1 MYDDD
6 CLDYYVSEKIGDLNI
21 GIGVPDRIKHQIVSF
36 CRRDNF
42 QEENFTIDKNIP
54 VLSFYD
60 MYQRNVSSVQLYL
73 WSANLDVIEEYE
85 AFSQNPSNRHINESS
100 LKFYNCSSKHKFG
113 RFCQYSFGF
122 QIPFDHLVE
131 SVLTKTHAAPFMT
144 TCYEHLNCTRDEIP
158 WCLDW
163 REICDG
169 KVDCWPIPVDEH
181 NCEMLE
187 DNECGSH
194 EYRCFNGQC
203 IPEIFLSDDIVS
215 PDCIDRSDEVLQQ
228 STLYPR
234 NCNKG
239 DPGMRCTDITYPHWS
254 LSGALCCN
262 PSCGT
267 GSCRTHLVE
276 QYERSLL
283 SYDANTHITEK
294 CWATMICLVQATQ
307 RVLSENTSYAHLF
320 DGGCNKVCSESQQS
334 CRAKMVEYCPPLF
347 EFPAK
352 SLGWHHAHFVY
363 SRNQTSSNTMSHMPD
378 YVCYDEQD
386 CSISQPI
393 IYFRKLSQ
401 PSVVVA
407 CELPNVEIIRG
418 RWISQVAFF
427 RRQVILQCPLKT
439 YRKETRCSAPNQ
451 FHCGNRCISKHRLAD
466 CYTDCLGETDE
477 TYNQSCALN
486 HKHRLTC
493 SSNIAGTLIT
503 KCIPSTNIWGG
514 KRDDCRSNI
523 ELPHFPTLCDG
534 YIDYKEKI
542 NSVMNT
548 DEMNCER
555 WQCDNQYTRCDGIWN
570 CPNGTDEA
578 RCFHPVCRG
587 IIGHPCLLRNTT
599 EFICLP
605 LQYSNDGIVHCY
617 GATDEL
623 SFCQKQFGEGTNF
636 LCLANNVDDQELAN

>member
-1 MYDDD
+1 
-6 CLDYYVSEKIGDLNI
+6 
-21 GIGVPDRIKHQIVSF
+21 
-36 CRRDNF
+36 
-42 QEENFTIDKNIP
+42 
-54 VLSFYD
+54 
-60 MYQRNVSSVQLYL
+60 
-73 WSANLDVIEEYE
+73 
-85 AFSQNPSNRHINESS
+85 
-100 LKFYNCSSKHKFG
+100 
-113 RFCQYSFGF
+113 
-122 QIPFDHLVE
+122 
-131 SVLTKTHAAPFMT
+131 MT
-144 TCYEHLNCTRDEIP
+144 TCYEHLNCTRDELP

-169 KVDCWPIPVDEH
+169 KIDCWPIPVDEH

-187 DNECGSH
+187 ENECGPD

-203 IPEIFLSDDIVS
+203 IPGIFLSDDIFS
-215 PDCIDRSDEVLQQ
+215 PDCIDRSDEDLHPSVGYL
-228 STLYPR
+228 
-234 NCNKG
+234 NHCNMG

-254 LSGALCCN
+254 YNGGPCCN
-262 PSCGT
+262 PSCGI
-267 GSCRTHLVE
+267 GSCRAHLVTTF
-276 QYERSLL
+276 ERSLL

-294 CWATMICLVQATQ
+294 CWATMICLVQATE

-334 CRAKMVEYCPPLF
+334 CRAKMAEYCPPLF

-401 PSVVVA
+401 PSVIVA

-418 RWISQVAFF
+418 RWIFQVAFF
-427 RRQVILQCPLKT
+427 RRQVILQCSLKT

-466 CYTDCLGETDE
+466 CYTDCLDETDE

-493 SSNIAGTLIT
+493 SSNITGTLIT
-503 KCIPSTNIWGG
+503 KCILSTNIWGG

-542 NSVMNT
+542 NGVMNT

-578 RCFHPVCRG
+578 RCFHRVCRG

-623 SFCQKQFGEGTNF
+623 SFCQKQFGEETSF
-636 LCLANNVDDQELAN
+636 LCLANNIDDHELAN